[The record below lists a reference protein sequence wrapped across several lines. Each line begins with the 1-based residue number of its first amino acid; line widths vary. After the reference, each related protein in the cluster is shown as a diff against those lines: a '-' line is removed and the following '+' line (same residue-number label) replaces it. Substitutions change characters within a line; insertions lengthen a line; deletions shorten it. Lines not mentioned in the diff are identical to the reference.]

1 MSRIAFATCSPRQP
15 MWEDDLLAAEVLSGA
30 GIDVDFVAWDDPDAD
45 WNGYGR
51 VVVRSVWDYGSRID
65 EFLRWAGEVGEQRLR
80 NTPEML
86 RWNSDKRYLAELD
99 GGGMPVPPT
108 LLVAPGGR
116 LPEITGEVV
125 IKPVTGAGARDTG
138 RFTPGAAP
146 GALALLEKLGDR
158 DEIAMVQPYLD
169 EIEANGETAAVLF
182 GGRFAYAL
190 SKRAFLGPDEVA
202 PADRTGVAQA
212 MRDEDLVRL
221 TEVRP
226 QEVGLA
232 EKTVAWIAA
241 KFGRMP
247 LLARVDM
254 VSTGSGEPVL
264 MEVELIEPCLY
275 LGLASGLDTPGAEAF
290 AAAVIAE
297 LS

>member
-15 MWEDDLLAAEVLSGA
+15 MWEDDLRAAEVLA
-30 GIDVDFVAWDDPDAD
+30 EAQVEVDFVAWDDPDARWD
-45 WNGYGR
+45 GYER
-51 VVVRSVWDYGSRID
+51 VVVRSAWDYGSRLN
-65 EFLRWAGEVGEQRLR
+65 EFLAWADRVGERRLR
-80 NTPEML
+80 NTPEVL

-116 LPEITGEVV
+116 VPEITGEVV

-138 RFTPGAAP
+138 RFTPEAAP
-146 GALALLEKLGDR
+146 AALELLDRLGER
-158 DEIAMVQPYLD
+158 DEIAMVQPYFD
-169 EIEANGETAAVLF
+169 EIEVNGETAAVLF

-190 SKRAFLGPDEVA
+190 NKRAFLGPDQVA
-202 PADRTGVAQA
+202 PADETGVAAA
-212 MRDEDLVRL
+212 MRDEDLVRVGEAL
-221 TEVRP
+221 P
-226 QEVGLA
+226 QEVELA
-232 EKTVAWIAA
+232 EKTIAWIAA
-241 KFGRMP
+241 KFGRIP
-247 LLARVDM
+247 LFARVDM
-254 VSTGSGEPVL
+254 VRTGSGQPVL

-275 LGLASGLDTPGAEAF
+275 LGLSSDLATPGAEVF

>member
-1 MSRIAFATCSPRQP
+1 MSRIAFATCSPRQA
-15 MWEDDLLAAEVLSGA
+15 MWEDDQLAAGVLAGA
-30 GIDVDFVAWDDPDAD
+30 GVEVDFIAWDDPDAD
-45 WNGYGR
+45 WDGYQR
-51 VVVRSVWDYGSRID
+51 VVVRSTWDYGARLD
-65 EFLRWAGEVGEQRLR
+65 EFLAWADRLGGELLR
-80 NTPEML
+80 NTPQAI
-86 RWNSDKRYLAELD
+86 RWNSDKRYLAELE

-108 LLVAPGGR
+108 LLVAPRGR
-116 LPEITGEVV
+116 VPELTGEVV

-138 RFTPGAAP
+138 RFTPQAAP
-146 GALALLEKLGDR
+146 AALSLLEKLGER

-169 EIEANGETAAVLF
+169 EIEINGETAAVLF

-190 SKRAFLGPDEVA
+190 NKRAFLDPDEVA
-202 PADRTGVAQA
+202 PADETGVAQA
-212 MRDEDLVRL
+212 MREQDLVRL
-221 TEVRP
+221 VEARP
-226 QEVGLA
+226 EEIDLA
-232 EKTVAWIAA
+232 EKTIAWIAA

-247 LLARVDM
+247 LFARVDM
-254 VSTGSGEPVL
+254 VRTGSGQPVL

>member
-15 MWEDDLLAAEVLSGA
+15 MWDDDQLAAEVLAGA
-30 GIDVDFVAWDDPDAD
+30 GVEVDFVAWDDSDVD
-45 WNGYGR
+45 WQSYER
-51 VVVRSVWDYGSRID
+51 VIVRSSWDYGGRLE
-65 EFLRWAGEVGEQRLR
+65 EFFAWAGKVGDDRLR
-80 NTPEML
+80 NTPEL
-86 RWNSDKRYLAELD
+86 IRWNSDKRYLAELE

-116 LPEITGEVV
+116 VPELTGKVV

-138 RFTPGAAP
+138 RFTPEATPA
-146 GALALLEKLGDR
+146 ALALLEQFAER
-158 DEIAMVQPYLD
+158 DEIAMVQPYFD
-169 EIEANGETAAVLF
+169 EIEINGETAAVLF

-190 SKRAFLGPDEVA
+190 NKGAFLGPDEVV
-202 PADRTGVAQA
+202 PPDPTGVAA
-212 MRDEDLVRL
+212 AARDEQLVRL
-221 TEVRP
+221 VEARP
-226 QEVGLA
+226 QEVELA
-232 EKTVAWIAA
+232 EKTIAWIAA

-247 LLARVDM
+247 LYARVDM
-254 VSTGSGEPVL
+254 VRTGSGQPVL

-275 LGLASGLDTPGAEAF
+275 LGHASELETPGAEAF